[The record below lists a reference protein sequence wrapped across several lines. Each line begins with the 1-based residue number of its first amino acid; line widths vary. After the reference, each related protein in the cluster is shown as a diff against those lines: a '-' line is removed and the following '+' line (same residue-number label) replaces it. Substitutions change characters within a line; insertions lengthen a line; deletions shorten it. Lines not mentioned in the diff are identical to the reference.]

1 MLDVYQELS
10 KLLQLVLCIPV
21 TTSSSERN
29 MSALKRIKTFLRN
42 SMNNDRMSNLSSL
55 TIEKQMLNELST
67 DPTFIDE
74 VIDLFAKT
82 KNRKIDLIYKII

>member
-1 MLDVYQELS
+1 M
-10 KLLQLVLCIPV
+10 
-21 TTSSSERN
+21 
-29 MSALKRIKTFLRN
+29 
-42 SMNNDRMSNLSSL
+42 
-55 TIEKQMLNELST
+55 ELST

>member
-1 MLDVYQELS
+1 
-10 KLLQLVLCIPV
+10 
-21 TTSSSERN
+21 

-42 SMNNDRMSNLSSL
+42 SMNNDRLSNLSSL
-55 TIEKQMLNELST
+55 AIEKQMLSELST

>member
-1 MLDVYQELS
+1 
-10 KLLQLVLCIPV
+10 
-21 TTSSSERN
+21 

-42 SMNNDRMSNLSSL
+42 SMNNDRLLNLSSL
-55 TIEKQMLNELST
+55 TIEKQMLNKLST

-82 KNRKIDLIYKII
+82 KH

>member
-1 MLDVYQELS
+1 
-10 KLLQLVLCIPV
+10 
-21 TTSSSERN
+21 

-42 SMNNDRMSNLSSL
+42 SMNNDRLLNLSSL
-55 TIEKQMLNELST
+55 TIEKQMLNKLST

>member
-1 MLDVYQELS
+1 
-10 KLLQLVLCIPV
+10 
-21 TTSSSERN
+21 

-42 SMNNDRMSNLSSL
+42 SMNNDRLSNLSSL
-55 TIEKQMLNELST
+55 AIEKQMLNELST

>member
-1 MLDVYQELS
+1 
-10 KLLQLVLCIPV
+10 
-21 TTSSSERN
+21 

-42 SMNNDRMSNLSSL
+42 SMNNDRLLNLSSL

>member
-1 MLDVYQELS
+1 
-10 KLLQLVLCIPV
+10 
-21 TTSSSERN
+21 

-42 SMNNDRMSNLSSL
+42 SMNNDRLSNLSSL
-55 TIEKQMLNELST
+55 AIEKQMLSELST
-67 DPTFIDE
+67 DPTFIDD